1 VAQSRP
7 RSHWPRNLGIGFLVL
22 VVVYALAGFLLL
34 PWWLERTLPEQLQQR
49 MGWHSELDGIRVN
62 PFTLSVETTGL
73 RARDGDD
80 EKVLGF
86 DRLLLDLNLFELVR
100 GIVGFRAIE
109 LDEPYIRLD
118 LLQDQSVNFAR
129 DWQANNP
136 PEKQTEPA
144 GEETSLPR
152 FYFGQIR
159 VSGGEL
165 LFRDFTRPAPAE
177 FRITP
182 LDLSLD
188 DFATWRRAGDDS
200 EYRIQ
205 AAIASQTL
213 TWNGVL
219 SAAPLYSKG
228 SLDISG
234 VDHETLAH
242 FLGPYLPYE
251 LRGGRVDLRTDYE
264 LQVDDSLFLT
274 TRNGSLQVSGLA
286 LAVTGDQ
293 EDASLTTDSIRIDRI
308 GFDLGRRSL
317 ELGPVVMESPDLTL
331 VRDQTGAIDWL
342 RPFTESATPE
352 GDEGSADSS
361 AAMHWSVAGVTI
373 ERGRVH
379 WQDLQPETT
388 ADLALEQLSLETG
401 SMTDQLQDPVTY
413 TVRSALASGG
423 RLSMTGQ
430 VTPSPFTLEMAL
442 SGADIALA
450 AFEPYLQ
457 SGANLSVISGRLAVD
472 GDLDLDAQKEVLT
485 GTFSGTAGIEAL
497 ALSLRGDK
505 NQLVSWKSLQL
516 APVEYNVSPARLEIG
531 TVTLTRPVM
540 NLVRGTDSFYNLE
553 RVLRSGP
560 ETVSGA
566 EPEAG
571 ETPPV
576 IFRIGQL
583 VLENGALSYTDR
595 TLNPVFSTELDEL
608 AGTVTG
614 LSNIPPQEGE
624 ISMRGRVGGVGKL
637 DLKGT
642 VGALGSE
649 DVSDLKLTM
658 SDVSLPVL
666 SPYFGRYIGYGVDSG
681 KLNLTLDYQLT
692 GTRVEASNLVVMD
705 RLELGQPVASDEAVK
720 APVKLGLALLRDSDG
735 IIEVDLPVSGDLAD
749 PEFSVGKV
757 VMRAFVNLLVKAAAS
772 PFSMLGSIADLAGL
786 TGEELGQVSFAP
798 GSSGLAPGEDA
809 KLTALAEALQKRPDL
824 VLSIRGAVAVDADTQ
839 ALTGSASGE
848 SGGSGL
854 KPEVL
859 NNLARARGLAI
870 HNWLQEQHKIP
881 SGQLFL
887 ADPSLSATLD
897 EQGQVTVGLSL
908 DVR

>member
-1 VAQSRP
+1 MAQSRA
-7 RSHWPRNLGIGFLVL
+7 RSHWARNLGIGVVVL
-22 VVVYALAGFLLL
+22 VTVYALAGFLLL
-34 PWWLERTLPEQLQQR
+34 PWWLERALPEQLQQR

-73 RARDGDD
+73 SARDRDD

-100 GIVGFRAIE
+100 GIVGFRSIE

-118 LLQDQSVNFAR
+118 LLKDQSVNFAR
-129 DWQANNP
+129 DWQAHNP
-136 PEKQTEPA
+136 PEAQPEPA
-144 GEETSLPR
+144 GEEMSLPR
-152 FYFGQIR
+152 FYFGQIQ

-165 LFRDFTRPAPAE
+165 LFRDFTQPAPAE

-182 LDLSLD
+182 LDLGLE
-188 DFATWRRAGDDS
+188 DFATWPRAGDDS
-200 EYRIQ
+200 QYRIQ
-205 AAIASQTL
+205 AAIGNQTL
-213 TWNGVL
+213 VWDGVL
-219 SAAPLYSKG
+219 SVAPLYSKG
-228 SLDISG
+228 SLDIAD
-234 VDHETLAH
+234 VDHQTLAH
-242 FLGPYLPYE
+242 FLAPYLPYE
-251 LRGGRVDLRTDYE
+251 LRAGQVSVRTDYE
-264 LQVDDSLFLT
+264 LQADDSLFLT
-274 TRNGSLQVSGLA
+274 TRNGSLQVSGLV
-286 LAVTGDQ
+286 LAVSADQ
-293 EDASLTTDSIRIDRI
+293 EDASLTTDSISIDRI

-317 ELGPVVMESPDLTL
+317 ELGRVAVESPDLTL
-331 VRDQTGAIDWL
+331 IRDKAGIIDWL
-342 RPFTESATPE
+342 RPFASSAEPAA
-352 GDEGSADSS
+352 DEEATGSA
-361 AAMHWSVAGVTI
+361 ALYWSVAGVTI
-373 ERGRVH
+373 DQGRVH
-379 WQDLQPETT
+379 WQDQQPETT
-388 ADLALEQLSLETG
+388 ADLVLEQLSLETG
-401 SMTDQLQDPVTY
+401 SMTDQLQDPVKY

-423 RLSMTGQ
+423 QVSLTGQ
-430 VTPSPFTLEMAL
+430 ITPAPFTLEMAL

-457 SGANLSVISGRLAVD
+457 SGANLSVTSGRLAVD
-472 GDLDLDAQKEVLT
+472 GDLDLDGQKDVLT
-485 GTFSGTAGIEAL
+485 GTFSGTAGIDDL
-497 ALSLRGDK
+497 ALRLPGDR
-505 NQLVSWKSLQL
+505 NPLVSWKSLQL

-531 TVTLTRPVM
+531 TVTLTGPAM
-540 NLVRGTDSFYNLE
+540 NLVRGSDAVYNLQQVVRGE
-553 RVLRSGP
+553 SETGP
-560 ETVSGA
+560 KA
-566 EPEAG
+566 EADVG
-571 ETPPV
+571 ESPAV

-583 VLENGALSYTDR
+583 QFEEGVLAYTDR
-595 TLNPVFSTELDEL
+595 TLEPVFTTDLDKL

-624 ISMRGRVGGVGKL
+624 ISVRGRVGGVGKL

-649 DVSDLKLTM
+649 DTSDLKLTM

-681 KLNLTLDYQLT
+681 KLNLTLDYQLA

-705 RLELGQPVASDEAVK
+705 RLELGQAVASKDAAK

-786 TGEELGQVSFAP
+786 SGEELGQVGFVP
-798 GSSGLAPGEDA
+798 GSSELAAGEDA

-824 VLSIRGAVAVDADTQ
+824 VLSIRGAVSAQADTQ
-839 ALTGSASGE
+839 ALADNAGGE
-848 SGGSGL
+848 SDDSGL
-854 KPEVL
+854 KPEAL
-859 NNLARARGLAI
+859 NNLARDRGLAI
-870 HNWLQEQHKIP
+870 RNWLQDQHGIA

-887 ADPSLSATLD
+887 ADPSLSATLS
-897 EQGQVTVGLSL
+897 EQGQVMVGLSL